1 MMMGGQHGVIQ
12 GQPGMIGSQPVMMPG
27 QPGMM
32 QPQTMGMMGQ
42 MGMPNMGMQV
52 GPMGMGVQPMG
63 MQTQMGGMVQ
73 MGGMGQ
79 VMTHPMGH
87 MAPGKIFKVFM
98 MGFKK
103 VWDKQHTNYQGWYH
117 NSTKW
122 WVLNNHQYPC
132 QLHLQFQVVNN
143 QEPVHQVLKGK
154 HWVKVNLYWNIF
166 FAQEVPRLIGPYH
179 RLLEQ
184 DMDNNFKLQIEL
196 KQDSLQEFRL

>member
-1 MMMGGQHGVIQ
+1 MKLFFIYKGFIDFNDIFFRTCQKILLFQIFNETETNFLAPMGQMMMGGQHGVIQ

-103 VWDKQHTNYQGWYH
+103 V
-117 NSTKW
+117 
-122 WVLNNHQYPC
+122 
-132 QLHLQFQVVNN
+132 
-143 QEPVHQVLKGK
+143 
-154 HWVKVNLYWNIF
+154 
-166 FAQEVPRLIGPYH
+166 
-179 RLLEQ
+179 
-184 DMDNNFKLQIEL
+184 
-196 KQDSLQEFRL
+196 